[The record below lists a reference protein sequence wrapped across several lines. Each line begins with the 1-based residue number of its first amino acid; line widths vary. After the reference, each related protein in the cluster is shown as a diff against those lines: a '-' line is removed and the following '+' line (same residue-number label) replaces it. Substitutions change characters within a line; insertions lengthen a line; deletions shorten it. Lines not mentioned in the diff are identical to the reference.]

1 MKLEHIAL
9 NITDPQEVKKFYQNV
24 LGMVE
29 VRNYELDKDLANLFF
44 NIREN
49 TLVYLMQ
56 KDDLFLELF
65 INTKLRDYGFNHICI
80 YVDNRESIVDKAKNN
95 SYKCIRRKRE
105 YFDQIFISDNSGN
118 IFEIKEVNKSVN

>member
-9 NITDPQEVKKFYQNV
+9 NIIDSKEIIGFYQNV

-29 VRNYELDKDLANLFF
+29 IKNYTLDENLVNLFF
-44 NIREN
+44 NIKRE

-65 INTKLRDYGFNHICI
+65 INTKSYNHGFNHICI
-80 YVDNRESIVDKAKNN
+80 KVENREAIVNKAKDN
-95 SYKCIRRKRE
+95 SYKCIRRKRK

-118 IFEIKEVNKSVN
+118 IFEIKEVDKSLN

>member
-9 NITDPQEVKKFYQNV
+9 NITDTKEIIDFYQNV

-29 VRNYELDKDLANLFF
+29 VRNYELDKNLANLFF

-56 KDDLFLELF
+56 KDNLFLELF
-65 INTKLRDYGFNHICI
+65 VYTKSYNNGFNHIC
-80 YVDNRESIVDKAKNN
+80 VKVKNREAIVANAKKY
-95 SYKCIRRKRE
+95 SYKCIHRKRE

-118 IFEIKEVNKSVN
+118 IFEIKETNKN